1 MKAFKSMREFM
12 KALDDGG
19 DLVRVK
25 AKVDKA
31 WEISTVSR
39 QMCFSYKL
47 DQRPA
52 LLFENIQG
60 FGMPLLLNE
69 TATPRRAAMALGI
82 FTEDGAER
90 RKLMREKFW
99 SAYENKQK
107 PRVVKNAPCK
117 ENIVKGKDIDLLK
130 LLPVPIWTPGKD
142 VSPYITA
149 GGTTSRDPAT
159 GEQSIGNYRLQLKG
173 KNRLGIYAGDGQ
185 DTFYHWKKAFALNK
199 PLPVAVIIGPPP
211 TVLFPQIYRVP
222 YDELQ
227 IAGGFDGEPLEA
239 VKCETNDILVPA
251 HTEIVIEGEI
261 PPNVFEEEGPF
272 GEAFGVISPQRPR
285 PIINVK
291 AVTYR
296 HNPIYHAFMSSYV
309 PGTASATR
317 ASVKPFFVH
326 NTLRLAGVPEVKDVF
341 LPEAATGTQILIV
354 SIKKMWAF
362 HPRHIMH
369 AIWGSKASHDCKF
382 IIVTDED
389 VNIRDP
395 FELNRAIFM
404 NVNPARDV
412 VITEGGSWTIDPSL
426 GSSTEQRSTTAA
438 KMGIDATR
446 PYGYD
451 IALPDAGHFNKVKAQ
466 WDKYGIKPLER
477 ELEILY

>member
-1 MKAFKSMREFM
+1 MESFKSMRDFM
-12 KALDDGG
+12 EVLDREGE
-19 DLVRVK
+19 LVRISC
-25 AKVDKA
+25 AVDKD
-31 WEISTVSR
+31 WEISTIAR

-52 LLFENIQG
+52 LLFENIRG
-60 FGMPLLLNE
+60 FSMPLLLNE
-69 TATPRRAAMALGI
+69 TATPKRAAMALGI
-82 FTEDGAER
+82 FVDDPAER

-99 SAYENKQK
+99 RAYEN
-107 PRVVKNAPCK
+107 RVSPKLVEKAPCK
-117 ENIVKGKDIDLLK
+117 ENILMGDEVDLTR

-142 VSPYITA
+142 AGPYITA
-149 GGTTSRDPAT
+149 GGTVSRDPET

-173 KNRLGIYAGDGQ
+173 KNKLGIYAGDGQ
-185 DTFYHWKKAFALNK
+185 DTFYHWRKAFALNK
-199 PLPVAVIIGPPP
+199 PLPVAVVIGPPP

-222 YDELQ
+222 FDELS
-227 IAGGFDGEPLEA
+227 IAGGFDGKPLPVA
-239 VKCETNDILVPA
+239 KCETSDLLVPA
-251 HTEIVIEGEI
+251 YAEIVIEGEI

-291 AVTYR
+291 AVTFR

-317 ASVKPFFVH
+317 ASIKPYFVY
-326 NTLRLAGVPEVKDVF
+326 NTLRMAGVPEIRDIY

-362 HPRHIMH
+362 HPRHVMF

-412 VITEGGSWTIDPSL
+412 VIIEGGSWTIDPSV
-426 GSSTEQRSTTAA
+426 GMSTEQRATTAT

-446 PYGYD
+446 PYKYD
-451 IALPDAGHFNKVKAQ
+451 IALPEEEHFRKVKER
-466 WDKYGIKPLER
+466 WSEYGIKPLER
-477 ELEILY
+477 ILEILF